1 MRKANIEIRTQA
13 SKVGVYLYEVAA
25 KLGMNDGNFSRLLRF
40 ELSEN
45 KKAEILSIIKE
56 VAREQKNDAN

>member
-13 SKVGVYLYEVAA
+13 SKAGVYLYEVAA
-25 KLGMNDGNFSRLLRF
+25 KIGMNDGNFSRLLRF

-56 VAREQKNDAN
+56 VAREQTNDAN